1 MKYTLVSVLIG
12 IRRNR
17 GKQYLGLRPQY
28 NDKWQKSKS
37 NYCRVCSVSKWHY
50 FVADAVSC
58 VLNTVQLINRMYRL
72 STACSSLT
80 TGSLCSKK
88 TRSQWQTD
96 AEQSQQ
102 LGVINHDHAPYI
114 TRHGDSTQG
123 TGTILQSNDERIYT
137 LILAR
142 HRHAYTLQSSVNPTV
157 RGSFDK

>member
-1 MKYTLVSVLIG
+1 MKYTLVSLLIG

-17 GKQYLGLRPQY
+17 GKQYLGLPSQY

-114 TRHGDSTQG
+114 TRHGRLNT
-123 TGTILQSNDERIYT
+123 
-137 LILAR
+137 R
-142 HRHAYTLQSSVNPTV
+142 HRHNTTIQRWTYIYVNTSTTSARLHTPV
-157 RGSFDK
+157 IS